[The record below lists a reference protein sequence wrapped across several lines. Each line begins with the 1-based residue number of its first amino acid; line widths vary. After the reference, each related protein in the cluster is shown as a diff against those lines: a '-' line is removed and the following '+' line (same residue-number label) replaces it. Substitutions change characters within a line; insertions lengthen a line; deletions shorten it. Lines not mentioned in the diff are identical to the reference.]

1 MRFSIGSAAEI
12 IEVENMMRIGPN
24 GDNFSTEYL
33 QKLYE
38 VLLRSIGKVGS
49 KQNFWRNM
57 SLVKSICNQ
66 NYRTRVCIS
75 NLTNEYLTERGDFF
89 LPHYNLLFD
98 KYGIENIPP
107 TA

>member
-1 MRFSIGSAAEI
+1 
-12 IEVENMMRIGPN
+12 MMRIGPN

-57 SLVKSICNQ
+57 SLVKSICIQ

-75 NLTNEYLTERGDFF
+75 NLTDQYLRERGEFF

-98 KYGIENIPP
+98 KFGIENILA

>member
-1 MRFSIGSAAEI
+1 MGSAAERL
-12 IEVENMMRIGPN
+12 EVEKMMKRGPD

-49 KQNFWRNM
+49 HQNFWRNI

-66 NYRTRVCIS
+66 NYRTRECIS
-75 NLTNEYLTERGDFF
+75 NLTDNYLTERGEFF

-98 KYGIENIPP
+98 KDGIENIRP